1 MYDVFILNKGG
12 AELEIGIIGLG
23 KMGMNLLLN
32 LKESD
37 VDSVGYD
44 LSDEVKEIGRK
55 QGLHIVDSLE
65 ELFESLE
72 KRKIIL
78 LSTPAGKVTN
88 QLVNDLSNLLSPEDI
103 LIDSGNS
110 NYKDSMNNYSIAK
123 EKGIRFLDCGTSGGM
138 EGARYGACLMI
149 GGDKEVFDE
158 VESLFE
164 KISCEKGYLY
174 TGKAGSGHYLKMV
187 HNGVEYGMMQ
197 SIGEGFDILEAS
209 EFEFNHKEVASVWN
223 HGSVIRSWLI
233 ELIEESFSEDPK
245 LNKIKGIVDAS
256 GEGKWTI
263 EEALRLGIPVPAI
276 SNALFARNST
286 KINDSF
292 SAKVVASM
300 RNGFGGHKV
309 VEK

>member
-1 MYDVFILNKGG
+1 M
-12 AELEIGIIGLG
+12 
-23 KMGMNLLLN
+23 
-32 LKESD
+32 
-37 VDSVGYD
+37 
-44 LSDEVKEIGRK
+44 
-55 QGLHIVDSLE
+55 
-65 ELFESLE
+65 
-72 KRKIIL
+72 
-78 LSTPAGKVTN
+78 
-88 QLVNDLSNLLSPEDI
+88 
-103 LIDSGNS
+103 
-110 NYKDSMNNYSIAK
+110 
-123 EKGIRFLDCGTSGGM
+123 
-138 EGARYGACLMI
+138 
-149 GGDKEVFDE
+149 
-158 VESLFE
+158 
-164 KISCEKGYLY
+164 
-174 TGKAGSGHYLKMV
+174 
-187 HNGVEYGMMQ
+187 
-197 SIGEGFDILEAS
+197 
-209 EFEFNHKEVASVWN
+209 ASVWN